1 MNRAEKAQS
10 HTQLLVAI
18 DVGNSRIKLGLFEK
32 APDIA
37 TDRQLPAYIQSM
49 AVELDEEIP
58 WHELALWAT
67 QSSGIISSIV
77 LGGVNPRG
85 RDKVLDGWPAMCW
98 PDPVVI
104 DNPFIL
110 PLTIN
115 VDSPRTVGVDRL
127 LNAVA
132 ANFMRPDGKAMIIV
146 DSGTATTVDVVSV
159 DGAFEGGA
167 ILPGFQ
173 LCARALHQYTALLP
187 HIANSELD
195 AHTPEPLGKNTR
207 DALRSGLFW
216 GQLGAVKELVQH
228 LRQQLP
234 DDPLTVVTGGA
245 GRLLVPQL
253 PRLVSHEPYL
263 TLQGLAIVG
272 QKLPRR

>member
-85 RDKVLDGWPAMCW
+85 RDKVLDGWPAMGW

-115 VDSPRTVGVDRL
+115 VDQADNGG
-127 LNAVA
+127 LNTSG
-132 ANFMRPDGKAMIIV
+132 PDGIGDVCQRADIDADGDV
-146 DSGTATTVDVVSV
+146 DMADDTVLRRKLAD
-159 DGAFEGGA
+159 
-167 ILPGFQ
+167 LPPGFD
-173 LCARALHQYTALLP
+173 P
-187 HIANSELD
+187 
-195 AHTPEPLGKNTR
+195 
-207 DALRSGLFW
+207 
-216 GQLGAVKELVQH
+216 AV
-228 LRQQLP
+228 P
-234 DDPLTVVTGGA
+234 
-245 GRLLVPQL
+245 PQ
-253 PRLVSHEPYL
+253 P
-263 TLQGLAIVG
+263 
-272 QKLPRR
+272 